1 MIRLRIKAKPGSFK
15 DEITIDEY
23 NEWTVKIKAKPIDG
37 EANAHLIKYLAK
49 QFGLSKSAVIIE
61 KGTTNQYKT
70 IALDLVIEAFEELCI
85 KFKK

>member
-15 DEITIDEY
+15 DEITIDEN

-70 IALDLVIEAFEELCI
+70 MALDLAKEAFEELCI